1 MKVLLDKLREKLILE
16 GKAKKTINSYIAC
29 LNTIS
34 ESIDIKNLTQDDIN
48 NYFLNLQAP
57 DNTINQHK
65 KALIKL
71 IKAFDLGLEIPKFHK
86 AVNPIPEYFDE
97 DFFFE
102 KLVPAIDNLFEDT
115 IKVKCLFYVLFYTGL
130 RVSEIVNLKKSD
142 FDLKNLSIKIQNRKA
157 RNPIVVYY
165 PKGMADLVEVQFD
178 MHPEDEKI
186 FEFTSNGV
194 RYYCDILSENLE
206 KHITPHTFR
215 HSFAVNYL
223 KRGGGSKNLQS
234 LLGHRSGTSTAIYMQ
249 MTDKDREAE
258 YRKTMQIIRRPKQ

>member
-1 MKVLLDKLREKLILE
+1 MKDLLIKLKEKLILE
-16 GKAKKTINSYIAC
+16 GLAKKTINSYIAC

-34 ESIDIKNLTQDDIN
+34 INLDIENLTQENIN
-48 NYFLNLQAP
+48 NYFLNLEAP
-57 DNTINQHK
+57 TNTINQHK

-71 IKAFDLGLEIPKFHK
+71 IKTFKFDFEIPKFSQ
-86 AVNPIPEYFDE
+86 AVNHIPEYFDE

-102 KLVPAIDNLFEDT
+102 KIIPAINSLFKDG
-115 IKVKCLFYVLFYTGL
+115 IKIKCLFYLLFYTGL
-130 RVSEIVNLKKSD
+130 RVSEIANLNKSD

-157 RNPIVVYY
+157 KNPIVVYY

-178 MHPEDEKI
+178 LHPENEKI
-186 FEFTSNGV
+186 FNCSDDSI
-194 RYYCDILSENLE
+194 RYYCKILSENLG

-258 YRKTMQIIRRPKQ
+258 YRKTMQIRRRPK